1 MTIENE
7 QNQVQPEVEEIEVEV
22 TESEQQDVAAPSSD
36 DELENYTKGVS
47 KRINKVNAKRRE
59 AEEKAARLEQELLQK
74 DQQVQQYYNAAVTYQ
89 QNLLA
94 KEEEAVQIKERE
106 ADQLYKKAHESGDA
120 DLISKADSLKNEVS
134 IQKEKVRI
142 AKQRQEEA
150 NTQSQQAFQGQ
161 QQPQTHQQQPQTYQ
175 QQPQEAPVQPTQEAL
190 EWASK
195 NKWYG
200 EDAEAT
206 QYAQYTH
213 MILVNEGYEPDS
225 DEYYEALN
233 QRVYKVYPGLQS
245 GNAEQSEERPAV
257 QRVASASVGGR
268 QKTQGKKNG
277 VQFSKSEVARLR
289 GLKPHGMTEDAWLKS
304 VAKEKQRIQ
313 SREAK

>member
-7 QNQVQPEVEEIEVEV
+7 NKMETEVADIEVEV
-22 TESEQQDVAAPSSD
+22 TESETQNDEVAEPSSD
-36 DELENYTKGVS
+36 DELEKYTKSVS
-47 KRINKVNAKRRE
+47 KRINKLNARNRA
-59 AEEKAARLEQELLQK
+59 AEEKAAQLEEQLAQK

-89 QNLLA
+89 QNLLE
-94 KEEEAVQIKERE
+94 KEEETVQIKERE
-106 ADQLYKKAHESGDA
+106 ATELYKKAHASGDA
-120 DLISKADSLKNEVS
+120 DLISKADSLKNEVA

-142 AKQRQEEA
+142 AKQKQEEA
-150 NTQSQQAFQGQ
+150 NAQY
-161 QQPQTHQQQPQTYQ
+161 QQPQQQTYQ
-175 QQPQEAPVQPTQEAL
+175 QPQQESQVVQPTQEAL
-190 EWASK
+190 EWKSK
-195 NKWYG
+195 NSWFG
-200 EDAEAT
+200 ENAEAT

-213 MILVNEGYEPDS
+213 MNLVNEGFEPDS
-225 DEYYEALN
+225 DEYYTELN
-233 QRVYKVYPGLQS
+233 NRVYKIYPDLVS
-245 GNAEQSEERPAV
+245 DNAEQIEERPAV

-289 GLKPHGMTEDAWLKS
+289 GLKPHGMSEDAWLKS

>member
-7 QNQVQPEVEEIEVEV
+7 NKMETEVADIEVEV
-22 TESEQQDVAAPSSD
+22 TESETQNEEVAEPSSD
-36 DELENYTKGVS
+36 DELEKYTKSVS
-47 KRINKVNAKRRE
+47 KRINKLNARNRA
-59 AEEKAARLEQELLQK
+59 AEEKAAQLEEQLAQK

-89 QNLLA
+89 QNLLE
-94 KEEEAVQIKERE
+94 KEEETVQIKERE
-106 ADQLYKKAHESGDA
+106 ATELYKKAHASGDA
-120 DLISKADSLKNEVS
+120 DLISKADSLKNEVA

-142 AKQRQEEA
+142 AKQKQDEA
-150 NTQSQQAFQGQ
+150 NAQY
-161 QQPQTHQQQPQTYQ
+161 QQPQQQTYQ
-175 QQPQEAPVQPTQEAL
+175 QPQQESQVVQPTQEAL
-190 EWASK
+190 EWKSK
-195 NKWYG
+195 NSWFG
-200 EDAEAT
+200 ENAEAT

-213 MILVNEGYEPDS
+213 MNLVNEGFEPDS
-225 DEYYEALN
+225 DEYYTELN
-233 QRVYKVYPGLQS
+233 DRVYKVYPDLQS
-245 GNAEQSEERPAV
+245 DNAEQIEDRPAV

-289 GLKPHGMTEDAWLKS
+289 GLKPHGMSEDAWLKS

>member
-22 TESEQQDVAAPSSD
+22 TESEQQEATAPSSD

-94 KEEEAVQIKERE
+94 KEEEAVQVKERE

-142 AKQRQEEA
+142 AKQRQQEA
-150 NTQSQQAFQGQ
+150 NIQSQQAYQGQ
-161 QQPQTHQQQPQTYQ
+161 QQYYQ

-190 EWASK
+190 EWKSK
-195 NKWYG
+195 NEWFG
-200 EDAEAT
+200 ENVEAT

-213 MILVNEGYEPDS
+213 MNLVNEGFEPDS
-225 DEYYEALN
+225 DEYYSELN

-245 GNAEQSEERPAV
+245 GNAEQSEDRPAV

-289 GLKPHGMTEDAWLKS
+289 GLKPHGMSEEVWLKS

>member
-7 QNQVQPEVEEIEVEV
+7 NKMETEVADIEVEV
-22 TESEQQDVAAPSSD
+22 TESETQNDAVAEPSSD
-36 DELENYTKGVS
+36 DELEKYTKSVS
-47 KRINKVNAKRRE
+47 KRINKLNARNRA
-59 AEEKAARLEQELLQK
+59 AEEKAAQLAEQLAQK

-94 KEEEAVQIKERE
+94 KEEETVQIKERE
-106 ADQLYKKAHESGDA
+106 ATELYKKAHASGDA
-120 DLISKADSLKNEVS
+120 DLISKADSLKNEVA

-142 AKQRQEEA
+142 AKQKQNEA
-150 NTQSQQAFQGQ
+150 NTQY
-161 QQPQTHQQQPQTYQ
+161 QQPQQQTYQ
-175 QQPQEAPVQPTQEAL
+175 QPENQFVQPTQEAL
-190 EWASK
+190 EWKANNS
-195 NKWYG
+195 WFG
-200 EDAEAT
+200 ENAEAT

-213 MILVNEGYEPDS
+213 MNLVNEGFEPDS
-225 DEYYEALN
+225 DEYYTELN
-233 QRVYKVYPGLQS
+233 DRVYKVYPDLKS
-245 GNAEQSEERPAV
+245 DNAEQIEDRPAV

-289 GLKPHGMTEDAWLKS
+289 GLKPHGMSEDAWLKS

>member
-7 QNQVQPEVEEIEVEV
+7 NKMETEVADIEVEV
-22 TESEQQDVAAPSSD
+22 TESETQNEEVAEPSSD
-36 DELENYTKGVS
+36 DELEKYTKKVS
-47 KRINKVNAKRRE
+47 KRINKLNARNRA
-59 AEEKAARLEQELLQK
+59 AEEKAAQLEEQLAQK

-89 QNLLA
+89 QNLLE
-94 KEEEAVQIKERE
+94 KEEETVQIKERE
-106 ADQLYKKAHESGDA
+106 ATELYKKAHASGDA
-120 DLISKADSLKNEVS
+120 DLISKADSLKNEVA

-142 AKQRQEEA
+142 AKQKQEEA
-150 NTQSQQAFQGQ
+150 NAQY
-161 QQPQTHQQQPQTYQ
+161 QQPQQQTYQ
-175 QQPQEAPVQPTQEAL
+175 QPQQESQVVQPTQEAL
-190 EWASK
+190 EWKQK
-195 NKWYG
+195 NSWFG
-200 EDAEAT
+200 ENAEAT

-213 MILVNEGYEPDS
+213 MNLVNEGFEPDS
-225 DEYYEALN
+225 EEYYTELN
-233 QRVYKVYPGLQS
+233 DRVYKVYPDLQS
-245 GNAEQSEERPAV
+245 DNAEQIEDRPAV

-289 GLKPHGMTEDAWLKS
+289 GLKPHGMSEDAWLKS

>member
-7 QNQVQPEVEEIEVEV
+7 NKMETEVADIEVEV
-22 TESEQQDVAAPSSD
+22 TESETQNDAVAEPSSD
-36 DELENYTKGVS
+36 DELEKYTKSVS
-47 KRINKVNAKRRE
+47 KRINKLNARNRA
-59 AEEKAARLEQELLQK
+59 AEEKAAKLEEQLAQK

-94 KEEEAVQIKERE
+94 KEQETVEIKERE
-106 ADQLYKKAHESGDA
+106 ATELYKKAHASGDA
-120 DLISKADSLKNEVS
+120 DLISKADSLKNEVA

-142 AKQRQEEA
+142 AKQKQDEA
-150 NTQSQQAFQGQ
+150 NTQY
-161 QQPQTHQQQPQTYQ
+161 QQPQQQTYQ
-175 QQPQEAPVQPTQEAL
+175 QPENEAVQPTQEAL
-190 EWASK
+190 EWKANNS
-195 NKWYG
+195 WFG
-200 EDAEAT
+200 ENAEAT

-213 MILVNEGYEPDS
+213 MNLVNEGYEPDS
-225 DEYYEALN
+225 DEYYTELN
-233 QRVYKVYPGLQS
+233 NRVYKIYPDLVS
-245 GNAEQSEERPAV
+245 DNAEQIEERPAV

-289 GLKPHGMTEDAWLKS
+289 GLKPHGMSEDAWLKS

>member
-22 TESEQQDVAAPSSD
+22 TESEQQEATAPSGD

-94 KEEEAVQIKERE
+94 KEEEAVQVKERE

-142 AKQRQEEA
+142 AKQRQQEA
-150 NTQSQQAFQGQ
+150 NTQSQQAYQ
-161 QQPQTHQQQPQTYQ
+161 QQQYYQ

-190 EWASK
+190 EWKSK
-195 NKWYG
+195 NEWFG
-200 EDAEAT
+200 ENVEAT

-213 MILVNEGYEPDS
+213 MNLVNEGFEPDS
-225 DEYYEALN
+225 DEYYSELN

-245 GNAEQSEERPAV
+245 GNAEQSEDRPAV

-289 GLKPHGMTEDAWLKS
+289 GLKPHGMSEEVWLKS

>member
-1 MTIENE
+1 MTIEE
-7 QNQVQPEVEEIEVEV
+7 QNQIQPEVDEIEVEV
-22 TESEQQDVAAPSSD
+22 TDGEQQEAASPSSD
-36 DELENYTKGVS
+36 DELENYTKKVS
-47 KRINKVNAKRRE
+47 KRINKVNEKRRA
-59 AEEKAARLEQELLQK
+59 AEEKAAKLEQELAQK
-74 DQQVQQYYNAAVTYQ
+74 DQQVQQYYNAAMTYQ

-94 KEEEAVQIKERE
+94 KEAETVQIKERE
-106 ADQLYKKAHESGDA
+106 AEQLYKKAHESGDA
-120 DLISKADSLKNEVS
+120 ELISKADSLKNEVS

-142 AKQRQEEA
+142 AQQRQDQTNA
-150 NTQSQQAFQGQ
+150 QYQQPYTQQQVQPTQSQA
-161 QQPQTHQQQPQTYQ
+161 QTET
-175 QQPQEAPVQPTQEAL
+175 VQPTQEAL

-195 NKWYG
+195 NSWYG
-200 EDAEAT
+200 VDAEAT

-213 MILVNEGYEPDS
+213 MNLVNEGFEPDS
-225 DEYYEALN
+225 DEYYETLN
-233 QRVYKVYPGLQS
+233 ERVYKVYPGLQS

-277 VQFSKSEVARLR
+277 VQFSKTEVARLR
-289 GLKPHGMTEDAWLKS
+289 GLKPHGMSEEAWLKS

>member
-7 QNQVQPEVEEIEVEV
+7 NKMETEVADIEVEV
-22 TESEQQDVAAPSSD
+22 TESETQNEEVAEPSSD
-36 DELENYTKGVS
+36 DELEKYTKSVS
-47 KRINKVNAKRRE
+47 KRINKLNARNRA
-59 AEEKAARLEQELLQK
+59 AEEKAAQLEEQLAQK

-89 QNLLA
+89 QNLLE
-94 KEEEAVQIKERE
+94 KEEETVQIKERE
-106 ADQLYKKAHESGDA
+106 ATELYKKAHASGDA
-120 DLISKADSLKNEVS
+120 DLISKADSLKNEVA

-142 AKQRQEEA
+142 AKQKQDEA
-150 NTQSQQAFQGQ
+150 NAQY
-161 QQPQTHQQQPQTYQ
+161 QQPQHQPYQQPQ
-175 QQPQEAPVQPTQEAL
+175 QESQVVQPTQEAL
-190 EWASK
+190 EWKSK
-195 NKWYG
+195 NSWFG
-200 EDAEAT
+200 ENTEAT

-213 MILVNEGYEPDS
+213 MNLVNEGFEPDS
-225 DEYYEALN
+225 DEYYTELN
-233 QRVYKVYPGLQS
+233 DRVYKVYPDLQS
-245 GNAEQSEERPAV
+245 DNAEQIEDRPAV

-289 GLKPHGMTEDAWLKS
+289 GLKPHGMSEDAWLKS

>member
-7 QNQVQPEVEEIEVEV
+7 NKMETEVADIEVEV
-22 TESEQQDVAAPSSD
+22 TESETQNDAVAEPSSD
-36 DELENYTKGVS
+36 DELEKYTKSVS
-47 KRINKVNAKRRE
+47 KRINKLNARNRA
-59 AEEKAARLEQELLQK
+59 AEEKAAQLAEQLAQK

-94 KEEEAVQIKERE
+94 KEEETVQIKERE
-106 ADQLYKKAHESGDA
+106 ATELYKKAHASGDA
-120 DLISKADSLKNEVS
+120 DLISKADSLKNEVA

-142 AKQRQEEA
+142 AKQKQNEA
-150 NTQSQQAFQGQ
+150 NTQY
-161 QQPQTHQQQPQTYQ
+161 QQPQQQTYQ
-175 QQPQEAPVQPTQEAL
+175 QPENQVVQPTQEAL
-190 EWASK
+190 EWKANNS
-195 NKWYG
+195 WFG
-200 EDAEAT
+200 ENAEAT

-213 MILVNEGYEPDS
+213 MNLINEGFEPDS
-225 DEYYEALN
+225 DEYYTELN
-233 QRVYKVYPGLQS
+233 NRVYKIYPDLVS
-245 GNAEQSEERPAV
+245 DNAEQIEERPAV

-289 GLKPHGMTEDAWLKS
+289 GLKPHGMSEDAWLKS

>member
-7 QNQVQPEVEEIEVEV
+7 NKMETEVADIEVEV
-22 TESEQQDVAAPSSD
+22 TESETQNEEVAEPSSD
-36 DELENYTKGVS
+36 DELEKYTKSVS
-47 KRINKVNAKRRE
+47 KRINKLNARNRA
-59 AEEKAARLEQELLQK
+59 AEEKAAQLEEQLAQK

-89 QNLLA
+89 QNLLE
-94 KEEEAVQIKERE
+94 KEEETVQIKERE
-106 ADQLYKKAHESGDA
+106 ATELYKKEHASGDA
-120 DLISKADSLKNEVS
+120 DLISKADSLKNEVA

-142 AKQRQEEA
+142 AKQKQNEA
-150 NTQSQQAFQGQ
+150 NTQY
-161 QQPQTHQQQPQTYQ
+161 QQPQQQTYQ
-175 QQPQEAPVQPTQEAL
+175 QLENEVVQPTQEAL
-190 EWASK
+190 EWKANNS
-195 NKWYG
+195 WFG
-200 EDAEAT
+200 ENAEAT

-213 MILVNEGYEPDS
+213 MNLVNEGFEPDS
-225 DEYYEALN
+225 DEYYAELN
-233 QRVYKVYPGLQS
+233 NRVYKIYPDLVS
-245 GNAEQSEERPAV
+245 DNAEQIEERPAV

-289 GLKPHGMTEDAWLKS
+289 GLKPHGMSEDAWLKS

>member
-7 QNQVQPEVEEIEVEV
+7 NKMETEVADIEVEV
-22 TESEQQDVAAPSSD
+22 TESETQNDAVAEPSSD
-36 DELENYTKGVS
+36 DELEKYTKSVS
-47 KRINKVNAKRRE
+47 KRINKLNARNRA
-59 AEEKAARLEQELLQK
+59 AEEKAAKLEEQLAQK

-94 KEEEAVQIKERE
+94 KEEETVEIKERE
-106 ADQLYKKAHESGDA
+106 ATELYKKAHASGDA
-120 DLISKADSLKNEVS
+120 DLISKADSLKNEVA

-142 AKQRQEEA
+142 AKQKQEEA
-150 NTQSQQAFQGQ
+150 NAQY
-161 QQPQTHQQQPQTYQ
+161 QQPQQQTYQ
-175 QQPQEAPVQPTQEAL
+175 QPQQESQVVQPTQEAL
-190 EWASK
+190 EWKSK
-195 NKWYG
+195 NSWFG
-200 EDAEAT
+200 ENAEAT

-213 MILVNEGYEPDS
+213 MNLVNEGFEPDS
-225 DEYYEALN
+225 EEYYTELN
-233 QRVYKVYPGLQS
+233 DRVYKVYPDLQS
-245 GNAEQSEERPAV
+245 DNAEQIEDRPAV

-289 GLKPHGMTEDAWLKS
+289 GLKPHGMSEDAWLKS